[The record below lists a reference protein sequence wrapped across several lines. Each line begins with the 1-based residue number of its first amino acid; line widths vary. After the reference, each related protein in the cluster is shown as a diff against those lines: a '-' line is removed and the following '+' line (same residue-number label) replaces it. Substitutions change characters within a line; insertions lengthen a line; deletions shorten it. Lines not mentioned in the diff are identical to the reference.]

1 MSLCCIRNQEQTP
14 VHTMPQFPFLC
25 SAKVNELEKIKVG
38 AVSYLNTKPF
48 LYGFEHSNVKE
59 QMEVSVDYPARVA
72 QGLND
77 GTLDVALLPVAVLAM
92 LPEYHFV
99 GDYGIACDG
108 EVASVALF
116 SDVPMEEIQTVLLDY
131 QSRTSVA
138 LARLLFQH
146 HWKQNPVFEDAG
158 TDFRN
163 QIKGTTAGVVI
174 GDRALEQRL
183 TSKYVYDLG
192 TAWKEM
198 TGLSFVFAAWV
209 SRRRLPDEFIH
220 AFNAACATGMQHLEE
235 VVKEEAYGVYD
246 LNVYY
251 TKNIHFFL
259 DEEKKKGMNHFL
271 QLLKYS

>member
-1 MSLCCIRNQEQTP
+1 
-14 VHTMPQFPFLC
+14 MPQFPFLC

-48 LYGFEHSNVKE
+48 LWGFEHSNVKE
-59 QMEVSVDYPARVA
+59 QMDLTVDYPARVA
-72 QGLND
+72 QGLVNGD
-77 GTLDVALLPVAVLAM
+77 LDVALVPVAVLLS
-92 LPEYHFV
+92 LPEYHFA

-116 SDVPMEEIQTVLLDY
+116 SDVPLEEIQTVLLDY

-146 HWKQNPVFEDAG
+146 HWKRNPVFENAG
-158 TDFRN
+158 TDFRS
-163 QIKGTTAGVVI
+163 QIQGTTAGVVI

-198 TGLSFVFAAWV
+198 TGLPFVFAAWV
-209 SRRRLPDEFIH
+209 SRRRLPDEFVQ
-220 AFNAACATGMQHLEE
+220 AFNEACAIGMKHLEE

-246 LNVYY
+246 LEIYY
-251 TKNIHFFL
+251 KNNIHFLIDQQKKEGMKKFL
-259 DEEKKKGMNHFL
+259 E
-271 QLLKYS
+271 LLS